1 MENILFDS
9 EEFKN
14 SDIYSNFIKENSGNG
29 VLKVQAYTANQAF
42 PLADV
47 FIKVF
52 KEIDGQKVLFFSGKT
67 DSSGIIDNISLPAVP
82 AKEDVNKQE
91 DIVYT
96 TYDIEAT
103 YPKSNVK
110 RNYQVSIFDNIK
122 VIQPIR
128 IPITTLIEGETN

>member
-1 MENILFDS
+1 MEDILFDS

>member
-128 IPITTLIEGETN
+128 IPITTLIEGEAN